1 MKNREIESMREID
14 LSAYMFPM
22 IAVYDNPKDYPGT
35 CVARLWDLDIPTDIV
50 MCRQT
55 VQELNEDI
63 KKYTHLMFIPRFEED
78 DPVIAGVWV

>member
-1 MKNREIESMREID
+1 
-14 LSAYMFPM
+14 
-22 IAVYDNPKDYPGT
+22 
-35 CVARLWDLDIPTDIV
+35 